1 MSDTRRY
8 FKVILDET
16 PPRKMIAFLA
26 ANADTKARP
35 RELVTTVD
43 AVEKATGLDFFSKLK
58 PAEQSA
64 LESKSNFDDW
74 ER

>member
-1 MSDTRRY
+1 
-8 FKVILDET
+8 
-16 PPRKMIAFLA
+16 MIAFLA

-43 AVEKATGLDFFSKLK
+43 AVEKATGFDFFSKLD
-58 PAEQSA
+58 PAEQSS